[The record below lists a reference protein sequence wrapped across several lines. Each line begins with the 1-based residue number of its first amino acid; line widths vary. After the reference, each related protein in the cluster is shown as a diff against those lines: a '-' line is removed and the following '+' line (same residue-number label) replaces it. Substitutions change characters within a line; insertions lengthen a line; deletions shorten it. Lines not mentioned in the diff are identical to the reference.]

1 MEQRKEIRRRIRR
14 MMNKPQDVYFQAKL
28 SMFLVTVALFIGLTI
43 MSIGIRNHY
52 VKALEENA
60 DNLARGY
67 ALSLTKTVE
76 AGSLVEK
83 LIHEKLSTVSGFIS
97 DFGSDLRNEDLIGIA
112 EKINVEEIN
121 IYSPEGIIL
130 ISNFPDYISWSPP
143 KGHHVE
149 MFMQSNLDA
158 HIDPI
163 RSNTITGHLVLY
175 GYSRMDDGRFVQV
188 GINAKDL
195 ENLIESFE
203 LNAILKD
210 MLNHPDVAYVRY
222 LSNRHVV
229 LGSSDGAHVGEVLS
243 DTGMKRNLTEA
254 LGIGKYNLYPAGD
267 VHDVHEPVKVEETK
281 VGTLVLGISLGETR
295 DAIRKLST
303 SGSVILL
310 MIYFVAILVIYLLYR
325 KNSRL
330 FSLAYQDDLTSL
342 PNIRS
347 LKRDL
352 ETNLLSQK
360 RDQLALMLIQVPQL
374 NRIMMSRGYNQ
385 GDAVL
390 LDTADHLFVHESP
403 RMKVYRYSDEKFI
416 MLSRNYGSRENLVRM
431 VESIGRINSLV
442 EDEQSGKRFGAL
454 EFGVLE
460 VTDDYDQVEDILKD
474 VLIALS
480 NVKDEGKTY
489 VFFDETME
497 STLKRESI
505 IENEIREALD
515 QEDDTLLTLAF
526 QPIVDATTGRVR
538 SVEVLTRMK
547 SRHYGDVSPVE
558 FIFIAEKTGLMVAL
572 GKSILE
578 KAMGFISRL
587 NSEGYLDI
595 RVAVNISGIQLIQD
609 DFAKIVK
616 DTLDA
621 AGVSPSSLELEITE
635 SVFLSSYERVNQK
648 LKELKDLGIAI
659 SIDDFGT
666 GYSSFARLKEL
677 NVDTVKIDKFFISRI
692 STLEEHELITGDI
705 IRMVHRAG
713 LLTVA
718 EGVET
723 KTERD
728 YLAREGCD
736 FLQGYFYSRPMKEE
750 DMHSYIRTHG

>member
-403 RMKVYRYSDEKFI
+403 QMKVYRYSDEKFI